1 MAKKDDR
8 PIDVGLTALTGK
20 DDAAVIEFWKKR
32 FALIAAI
39 PSEIARVG
47 AMTPQLRELTRMTN
61 EGERERLTRTRIV
74 AFAQLAPDVR
84 QKLSEA
90 RKAAWNADP
99 EVLQKDQTLVDKIL
113 PTLDESVR
121 SVYPSPDPNP

>member
-8 PIDVGLTALTGK
+8 PIDVGLAALIGS
-20 DDAAVIEFWKKR
+20 DEVSAIAFWKKR
-32 FALIAAI
+32 FELIAAI

-47 AMTPQLRELTRMTN
+47 AMTPQLRELTRITN
-61 EGERERLTRTRIV
+61 EGERERLTRARIV

-90 RKAAWNADP
+90 RKAAWKADP
-99 EVLQKDQTLVDKIL
+99 EVLQKDQTLIDKIL
-113 PTLDESVR
+113 PTLEESVR
-121 SVYPSPDPNP
+121 SAYPSPNP

>member
-8 PIDVGLTALTGK
+8 PIDVGLAALVGSDEASVTA
-20 DDAAVIEFWKKR
+20 FWKKR
-32 FALIAAI
+32 FELIGAI

-47 AMTPQLRELTRMTN
+47 AMTPQLRELTRITN
-61 EGERERLTRTRIV
+61 EGERERLTRARVV
-74 AFAQLAPDVR
+74 AFAQLAPEVR

-90 RKAAWNADP
+90 RKAAWRADP

-113 PTLDESVR
+113 PTLEESVR
-121 SVYPSPDPNP
+121 SAYPSPKA